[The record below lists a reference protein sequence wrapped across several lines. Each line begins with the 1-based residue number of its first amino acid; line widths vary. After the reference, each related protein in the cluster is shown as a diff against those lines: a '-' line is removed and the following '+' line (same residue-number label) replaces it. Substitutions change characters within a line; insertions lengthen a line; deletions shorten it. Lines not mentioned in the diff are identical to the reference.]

1 MGKVTIGNAQGFWG
15 DSPGAAARLV
25 KQWPGLDFLTLDY
38 LAEVSM
44 SIMAIQ
50 REKDPNAGFAKD
62 FIDVVKAL
70 IPLWRE
76 GSKVRIVTNA
86 GGLNPLACAEACA
99 EILRAADFR
108 SWKIGVVYGDDV
120 LSIISNDPSNK
131 DYQNLE
137 THEPLSAIKSK
148 LVTANAYLGAHPIV
162 KALEEGA
169 DIVITGRVADPS
181 LTVAPC
187 VASFSWSWQDFD
199 KIAGAT
205 IAGHLIECGTQ
216 ATGGVSTN
224 WLGIPDP
231 ANMGFPVVEVSSDGS
246 FVITKPEGTGGIVSE
261 QIIKEQ
267 LLYEIGDPDNYL
279 SPDITA
285 SFLSLKL
292 HTIGPNRMHV
302 IGAKG
307 KPAPE
312 KYKVSATYRD
322 GYKVEGFLSVFGRDA
337 ALKARR
343 CGEVIL
349 EKVRQ
354 AGFPPLAHTSIE
366 CLGALDIVPGVFDK
380 TDIEK
385 SLECVLRIAAADPH
399 KEPLEYLAKEIA
411 PLITSGP
418 QGVTGYTSGRPR
430 VREVFGYWPCLI
442 AHQLVSPEVK
452 IIEVNHDAVSQTY
465 S

>member
-1 MGKVTIGNAQGFWG
+1 MPGKVTIGNAQAFWG
-15 DSPGAAARLV
+15 DSPRAAARLV
-25 KQWPGLDFLTLDY
+25 QQWPDLDFLTMDY
-38 LAEVSM
+38 LSEVSM

-50 REKDPNAGFAKD
+50 REKDPQSGYARD
-62 FIDVVKAL
+62 FIEVIKSLV
-70 IPLWRE
+70 PLWKE
-76 GSKVRIVTNA
+76 GAKVRIVTNA
-86 GGLNPLACAEACA
+86 GGLNPLGCAQACA
-99 EILRAADFR
+99 EILQAATFR

-120 LSIISNDPSNK
+120 LNIMDNDSSNEN
-131 DYQNLE
+131 YQNLE
-137 THEPLSAIKSK
+137 TGEPLSAVKSK

-187 VASFSWSWQDFD
+187 LASFAWSWQDYD

-216 ATGGVSTN
+216 VTGGVSTN
-224 WLGIPDP
+224 WLGVPDP
-231 ANMGFPVVEVSSDGS
+231 ANIGFPVVEVSSDGS
-246 FVITKPEGTGGIVSE
+246 FIITKPEGTGGLVSE
-261 QIIKEQ
+261 QTVKEQ

-285 SFLSLKL
+285 SFLSLQL
-292 HTIGPNRMHV
+292 QTIGPNHV
-302 IGAKG
+302 KIEGAKG

-312 KYKVSATYRD
+312 KFKVSATYRD
-322 GYKVEGFLSVFGRDA
+322 GYKVEGFLAVFGRHA
-337 ALKARR
+337 PEKARR

-349 EKVRQ
+349 ERVKQ
-354 AGFPPLAHTSIE
+354 AGYSLSRTTIE

-380 TDIEK
+380 VDSEC
-385 SLECVLRIAAADPH
+385 SLECVLRITAADPN
-399 KEPLEYLAKEIA
+399 KEALEYLAKEIA

-418 QGVTGYTSGRPR
+418 QGVTGYTSGRPH

-442 AHQLVSPEVK
+442 DHQLLSPEVK
-452 IIEVNHDAVSQTY
+452 LIEVNHDAAVKTNS
-465 S
+465 

>member
-15 DSPGAAARLV
+15 DSPGAAARLLE
-25 KQWPGLDFLTLDY
+25 QWPTLDFLTLDY

-50 REKDPNAGFAKD
+50 REKDPQAGYARD
-62 FIDVVKAL
+62 FVDVVKSL
-70 IPLWRE
+70 IPYWE
-76 GSKVRIVTNA
+76 VGSKVRIVTNA

-99 EILRAADFR
+99 EVLRVDAFR
-108 SWKIGVVYGDDV
+108 RWKIGVVIGDDV
-120 LSIISNDPSNK
+120 LNILTNDDNNA

-137 THEPLSAIKSK
+137 THESLHGIRSK
-148 LVTANAYLGAHPIV
+148 LVTANVYLGAHPIV

-187 VASFSWSWQDFD
+187 VFSFNWSWQDYD

-216 ATGGVSTN
+216 VTGGVSTN
-224 WLGIPDP
+224 WLGIPSP
-231 ANMGFPVVEVSSDGS
+231 ENIGFPVVEVSSDGS

-261 QIIKEQ
+261 QTVKEQ
-267 LLYEIGDPDNYL
+267 LLYEIGDPENYL
-279 SPDITA
+279 SPDVTA

-292 HTIGPNRMHV
+292 HTLGPNRVHLS
-302 IGAKG
+302 GAKG
-307 KPAPE
+307 KAAPD
-312 KYKVSATYRD
+312 KYKISATYRD

-349 EKVRQ
+349 EKVRR
-354 AGFPPLAHTSIE
+354 AGYALSRTHIE

-380 TDIEK
+380 SAVENHM
-385 SLECVLRIAAADPH
+385 ECVLRVAAADPK
-399 KEPLEYLAKEIA
+399 KEALEQLAKEMA
-411 PLITSGP
+411 PMITSGP
-418 QGVTGYTSGRPR
+418 QGLTGYTSGRPH

-442 AHQLVSPEVK
+442 KTSLVNPE
-452 IIEVNHDAVSQTY
+452 IMFIEVENDAAGQTFPE
-465 S
+465 

>member
-25 KQWPGLDFLTLDY
+25 QQWPDLDFLTLDY
-38 LAEVSM
+38 LSEVSM

-50 REKDPNAGFAKD
+50 REKDPQAGYAKD
-62 FIDVVKAL
+62 FLEVVKTL
-70 IPLWRE
+70 IPLWKE
-76 GSKVRIVTNA
+76 GARVRIVTNA
-86 GGLNPLACAEACA
+86 GGLSPLACAEECA
-99 EILRAADFR
+99 GILRAAAFR

-120 LSIISNDPSNK
+120 LSILSNDLNNG

-137 THEPLSAIKSK
+137 THEHLEAIKSR
-148 LVTANAYLGAHPIV
+148 LITANAYLGAHPIA

-181 LTVAPC
+181 LTVGPC
-187 VASFSWSWQDFD
+187 VASFNWSWQDYD

-216 ATGGVSTN
+216 VTGGVSTN

-231 ANMGFPVVEVSSDGS
+231 ANMGFPVVEVSSDGT
-246 FVITKPEGTGGIVSE
+246 FVITKPERTGGIVSE
-261 QIIKEQ
+261 QTVKEQ

-292 HTIGPNRMHV
+292 HTLGPNR
-302 IGAKG
+302 IRIEGAKG
-307 KPAPE
+307 KPPPE

-349 EKVRQ
+349 EKVHQ
-354 AGFPPLAHTSIE
+354 AGFPPLSRTSIE

-380 TDIEK
+380 GDVEK
-385 SLECVLRIAAADPH
+385 SLECVLRIAAADPN
-399 KEPLEYLAKEIA
+399 KEALEYLAKEIA

-418 QGVTGYTSGRPR
+418 QGVTGYTSGRPH

-442 AHQLVSPEVK
+442 NQQLVNPEVK
-452 IIEVNHDAVSQTY
+452 MIEVSHVTV
-465 S
+465 